1 MGVLQ
6 GNMEGSE
13 GKYEGLKG
21 DVRDCGGIWGI
32 KGVPKGD

>member
-1 MGVLQ
+1 MGVLKR
-6 GNMEGSE
+6 NMEVSE